1 MIEPSQYVR
10 KLEGKSNAHL
20 ITFNDGKD
28 YVVKFLLPGFE
39 KTLPN
44 EWVAYCLAR
53 FLGLP
58 VPFAQIVEIPLN
70 FSSLIPELGQK
81 SSSQFQFASRY
92 VPACIDGHQLS
103 SAHSMTNH
111 HTLAGTI
118 LFDYWLCNQDRTRKN
133 ILLSNDSDDGYK
145 MWIIDHA
152 EIFGSYNWNLKDL
165 EQLPSKPELMK
176 STAHQ
181 LMAYFIDNEKDFYE
195 QLELIETI
203 PILLIE
209 EIVSLIPDDW
219 TVSADER
226 KAITATLLY
235 RRKKVLPKLMERFI
249 KRVYRPLKN
258 G

>member
-1 MIEPSQYVR
+1 MEPSQYVR

-58 VPFAQIVEIPLN
+58 IPFAQIVEIPPN
-70 FSSLIPELGQK
+70 FSSQIPELGQW
-81 SSSQFQFASRY
+81 SSSKFQFASRY

-103 SAHSMTNH
+103 SANSITNH
-111 HTLAGTI
+111 HTLAGII

-133 ILLSNDSDDGYK
+133 ILLSNDSTDGYK
-145 MWIIDHA
+145 MWVIDHA
-152 EIFGSYNWNLKDL
+152 EVFGSYHWNLKDL

-176 STAHQ
+176 SAAHQ
-181 LMAYFIDNEKDFYE
+181 FMACFIENEKDFYE

-219 TVSADER
+219 IVSADER
-226 KAITATLLY
+226 KAIVATLLY

-249 KRVYRPLKN
+249 KRVYRPLKK